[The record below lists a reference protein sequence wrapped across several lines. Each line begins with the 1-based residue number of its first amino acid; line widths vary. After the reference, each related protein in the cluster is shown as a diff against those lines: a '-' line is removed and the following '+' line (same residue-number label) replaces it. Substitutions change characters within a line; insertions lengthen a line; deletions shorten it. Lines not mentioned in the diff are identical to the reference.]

1 MIAIRYRISQKLMLL
16 HAIAS
21 LQCLTPVKLN
31 SSNNSQIYMRPGQVL
46 MVMIVLSGRSQ
57 YRRGSSKVISLQNE
71 ERHRMN
77 QTKKKRQRS
86 KHTNTNNSQTRR
98 GIMQVIHK
106 YQ

>member
-1 MIAIRYRISQKLMLL
+1 MLL

-77 QTKKKRQRS
+77 QTIKSAKDRNIQTQITRKRVVVS
-86 KHTNTNNSQTRR
+86 CK
-98 GIMQVIHK
+98 
-106 YQ
+106 